1 MKVIQQD
8 NNDGNY
14 GQLSNS
20 TRKDPLTLFWTAQK

>member
-14 GQLSNS
+14 GYFSNS
-20 TRKDPLTLFWTAQK
+20 TCKDPSTLFWTAQK